1 MTLYHWAGV
10 EREQVNPVLTRQ
22 AIHSERMT
30 VARIHLAKGGV
41 VPAHAHEQE
50 QITVLQEGRLRFQ
63 IEGRDIVLGAGDV
76 LEIPSNA
83 LHGVEAL
90 EDTVV
95 FDIFSPPRADWR
107 KS

>member
-10 EREQVNPVLTRQ
+10 EREQVNPLLTRQ
-22 AIHSERMT
+22 AIHGERMT
-30 VARIHLAKGGV
+30 VARIHLGKGCV
-41 VPAHAHEQE
+41 VRAHAHEQE
-50 QITVLQEGRLRFQ
+50 QITVLEEGRLRFQ
-63 IEGRDIVLGAGDV
+63 IEGREVVLGAGDV
-76 LEIPSNA
+76 LEVPSNA
-83 LHGVEAL
+83 PHGVEAL